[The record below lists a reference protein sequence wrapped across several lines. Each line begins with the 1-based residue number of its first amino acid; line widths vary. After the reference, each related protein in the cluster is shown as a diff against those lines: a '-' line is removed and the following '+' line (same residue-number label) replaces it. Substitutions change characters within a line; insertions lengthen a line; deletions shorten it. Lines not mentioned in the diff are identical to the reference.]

1 MQAAAHITPQIM
13 KNKLTLTTEERKINQ
28 AIDRGEYSSTFS
40 KVDQKKYQA
49 TAKYTFAKQKAV
61 NVRISERNLMRLKAA
76 AAREGVSYQTLIT
89 SLIQKNV

>member
-1 MQAAAHITPQIM
+1 M
-13 KNKLTLTTEERKINQ
+13 KKPTLTKEEKALNQ
-28 AIDRGEYSSTFS
+28 AIDAGEYVSVHSA
-40 KVDQKKYQA
+40 KENKKYQA
-49 TAKYTFAKQKAV
+49 AAKYTFAKQKAV